1 MAWWARLK
9 GSALLETSAPQMR
22 VELIPGQLAVQVSQH
37 ELPVPGRSLAC
48 WTFQSAGPMAR
59 GQKEL
64 VLTIARGE
72 GERVEAVGAE
82 IVKLLGTIWKLAG
95 EGRIIAIGG
104 FSEFGPPGIL
114 GEVRGIGYL
123 RAQEMPGVAVPN
135 AALAVV
141 PLVAEEV
148 DTVIWPHA
156 GRRAPRPALQ
166 LLPLAAVVG
175 PWSGGRWRGRRRLRP
190 ACSRRC
196 LGRPFA
202 ACSPPWSVPMAR
214 ADPACPFE
222 SCSPPRKAWPGSSLR
237 LRPVRAS
244 PSCSSPTRVRT
255 VSWCGS
261 RIRSPRPPSRPPGA
275 RAGAFGALC
284 HDRPPAGGGQPRGL
298 RVRDKLAAA
307 GRVLGSR
314 LRDALVRGESRV
326 REPADDPT
334 LTTHRRSGCRKR

>member
-175 PWSGGRWRGRRRLRP
+175 PWSGGRWRGRRRRGQHAREGASGDHSRLVRLRGVSRWQGRIPPVLSSP
-190 ACSRRC
+190 AVLRGRRGPGPRC
-196 LGRPFA
+196 GSARFGLRHRARARPGCGRSHGVAAGSGRPDRHHAPRERGPALSVRFVMIVPQQA
-202 ACSPPWSVPMAR
+202 ADSLVA
-214 ADPACPFE
+214 FE
-222 SCSPPRKAWPGSSLR
+222 YGTSL
-237 LRPVRAS
+237 L
-244 PSCSSPTRVRT
+244 
-255 VSWCGS
+255 
-261 RIRSPRPPSRPPGA
+261 
-275 RAGAFGALC
+275 
-284 HDRPPAGGGQPRGL
+284 
-298 RVRDKLAAA
+298 
-307 GRVLGSR
+307 
-314 LRDALVRGESRV
+314 LRDASWDLVSATRWCAGSRAYAS
-326 REPADDPT
+326 RPT
-334 LTTHRRSGCRKR
+334 TRR